1 MPIDVTL
8 LVRTSPPA
16 ATPLEVRLPGG
27 VSLAAMPQLPV
38 PNAATMTRTMIGQLN
53 AALAPLAPALRLV
66 DFAISAFETIKSVPA
81 AFVDPSELIENIE
94 KLARNAGALAG
105 FVPALGVPRLAADL
119 VDLLIAYLDGLVA
132 ELRAIQEVQAKIA
145 AATAQAATYP
155 QLTIVIDASSADL
168 AIHVDALNTG
178 LGPAGTLIRLANL
191 ILGMAG
197 ISALSDLPGIGDD
210 VQASIDALQSAAM
223 TLRTVRQTL
232 PV

>member
-8 LVRTSPPA
+8 LVRTTPPA
-16 ATPLEVRLPGG
+16 ATPLQVRLPGG

-38 PNAATMTRTMIGQLN
+38 PNAATMTRTMLGQLN

-66 DFAISAFETIKSVPA
+66 DFAISAFETIKSVPS

-94 KLARNAGALAG
+94 KLARNAGALAS
-105 FVPALGVPRLAADL
+105 FVPALGVPLLAADL

-132 ELRAIQEVQAKIA
+132 ELRAIQEVQARIS

-155 QLTIVIDASSADL
+155 QLTIVIDASSTDL
-168 AIHVDALNTG
+168 AVHVESLNTG

-197 ISALSDLPGIGDD
+197 ISALSDLPGIGED
-210 VQASIDALQSAAM
+210 VQASIDGLQTAVT